1 MCDTGA
7 GMYPRSRNVY
17 GVARWWRIGTARNPR
32 VLTTAPLAPDVVPE
46 VKPTIIGAPGSI
58 VGLDVRAWPAGRR
71 PTTTQ
76 PAASPRTTTRSFRS
90 TPAVAAAASSMSTW
104 SCPRNSGGPITHTG
118 CTTRMISASSCSR

>member
-58 VGLDVRAWPAGRR
+58 AVSTCGVARWASSHD
-71 PTTTQ
+71 TQ
-76 PAASPRTTTRSFRS
+76 PAASPRTTTPELQVDARRL
-90 TPAVAAAASSMSTW
+90 AAAASSMSTW